1 MEKEVSATIN
11 VIDIENNEVFIDNS
25 LNYDSNTKYISNV
38 EPGTKLSD
46 IKDKFISKLN
56 ITIKDNNGNEL
67 KDDDVIG
74 TGTKVI
80 ATDTDG
86 NIIHEYSIIIYG
98 DVNGDGKISPS
109 DYVKVKNS
117 ILGKEELYDIYISSA
132 DVNKNGEITPSD
144 YVKIKNWILGKE
156 TIIQ

>member
-1 MEKEVSATIN
+1 MNFETL
-11 VIDIENNEVFIDNS
+11 F
-25 LNYDSNTKYISNV
+25 
-38 EPGTKLSD
+38 
-46 IKDKFISKLN
+46 DKFISKLN

-67 KDDDVIG
+67 KADDVIG